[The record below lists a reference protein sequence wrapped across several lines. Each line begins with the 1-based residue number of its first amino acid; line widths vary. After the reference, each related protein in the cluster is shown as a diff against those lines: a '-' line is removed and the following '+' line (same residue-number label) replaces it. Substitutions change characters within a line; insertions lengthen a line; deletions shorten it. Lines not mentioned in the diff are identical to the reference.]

1 MSKED
6 LPSIEDLIQK
16 DLPSI
21 DEFLT
26 EEVAEEL
33 PSVEDFIE
41 KEVVELKEETQTIED
56 LNGDSFVEIKDVIS
70 PFPELIRLINDLRK
84 DIPEIP
90 EIKYYDKE
98 LESLSEQII
107 QIKNEIPTVPEV
119 RYYDLEI
126 EEICSQIDSVKEFI
140 SSSISDLPEI
150 KYYDT
155 QVEEIEEKIKNIKD
169 EISSL
174 PEPKYYEE
182 DLKTLKEEIARVRSE
197 IPTFP
202 KWVNEVNE
210 VPDFS
215 WIGKTFSVIDDD
227 FIKVDDNINTLR
239 EVVDFNLKELS
250 ENFDNKFFENK
261 VDSETKSQDL
271 KNKIQEEK
279 EKIWKE
285 LRETSLR
292 IWEYHKEFKDDDR
305 KLKKQISSEYNLL
318 KQSLDEKL
326 KKYNSDSVET
336 DKLLLKYFEDLR
348 EQISNLPEV
357 KYYDDDLRYIRS
369 DIKELRS
376 LVRTIKSEQESIQES
391 LQEGLL
397 NEPPTEKE
405 SIGKDPDP
413 LTPMDQKFATLDD
426 LSNHYRLFINRIQQ
440 QISTIGGGGA
450 GFIKD
455 LDDVEFDQTTGQG
468 KLLIYDQANSKWVG
482 IASTSLGGSNTLI
495 GLSDVN
501 SSNLGDG
508 RFLRYDASSSE
519 FTFSPVSAT
528 NLELIA
534 GDIQSGILTTN
545 STNQATVISVSASI
559 YRSVNYQIQVSEG
572 SNFNMTTINVIH
584 DGSTTYMTEYGTINQ
599 PVGIATFSSDINSGA
614 LRLLGYPST
623 TSPTTFKVIF
633 TAIEV

>member
-227 FIKVDDNINTLR
+227 FIKVHDNINTLR

-285 LRETSLR
+285 LRETSLK

>member
-1 MSKED
+1 M
-6 LPSIEDLIQK
+6 
-16 DLPSI
+16 
-21 DEFLT
+21 
-26 EEVAEEL
+26 
-33 PSVEDFIE
+33 
-41 KEVVELKEETQTIED
+41 
-56 LNGDSFVEIKDVIS
+56 
-70 PFPELIRLINDLRK
+70 
-84 DIPEIP
+84 
-90 EIKYYDKE
+90 
-98 LESLSEQII
+98 
-107 QIKNEIPTVPEV
+107 
-119 RYYDLEI
+119 
-126 EEICSQIDSVKEFI
+126 
-140 SSSISDLPEI
+140 
-150 KYYDT
+150 
-155 QVEEIEEKIKNIKD
+155 
-169 EISSL
+169 
-174 PEPKYYEE
+174 
-182 DLKTLKEEIARVRSE
+182 
-197 IPTFP
+197 
-202 KWVNEVNE
+202 
-210 VPDFS
+210 
-215 WIGKTFSVIDDD
+215 
-227 FIKVDDNINTLR
+227 R

>member
-239 EVVDFNLKELS
+239 ELVDFNLKELS

>member
-227 FIKVDDNINTLR
+227 FIKVHDNINTLR

>member
-182 DLKTLKEEIARVRSE
+182 DLKTLKEEITRVRSE

-227 FIKVDDNINTLR
+227 FIKVHDNINTLR